1 MKNYFHEKEILNPRA
16 ATKPIFN
23 DKGRLIAEEQ
33 LDIRLIFE
41 PANDV
46 DRNDNTDFIS
56 HMAGA
61 PADSG
66 GRFIIETGADE
77 ITWGYG
83 MNTRRTS
90 TYGGEVVQILSTY
103 ADKMVITGHCQ
114 NYKKQREIYN
124 YFKRYIGWTTGSLG
138 KERRQSFLKFGY
150 PARGWSFIIM
160 VTDIPDLVM
169 SKDTVS
175 PTWTI
180 HAEIVSEND
189 RYSLGQ
195 ARSNK
200 WSDVLKTPMTAS
212 SRKGGIIHSLGGNTD
227 AATRAAKSGTK
238 FQNYN
243 ILHKVDPFQDLIN
256 QFPDAKRGTIAA
268 NFKSLIASWATG
280 DISTL
285 VYNPL
290 AAPAKTA
297 EEIWTSKFG
306 SNIAFT
312 SGGSGTGGTT
322 GDTGNTAINYGQSQ
336 EVWATFFGPNDT
348 GTYDDGGYKG
358 DHMDQQENWYSY
370 AELSTNKYNSANG
383 TPADG
388 VSNNYNA
395 LGDLPYLTPIKVTY
409 KGKSL
414 VLYKRDVGFGGSKG
428 PKGDRAKID
437 LWYKAAE
444 ELGFTGSDYVQIEI
458 GTPGVNPGS
467 VYANIPTGALYQYP
481 LAIKASS
488 YGGPWAGS
496 HGASG
501 GYGGENWESTHAIDF
516 ATEKGTKVVAVCD
529 GTITSTGGNYDNE
542 SSGTNGYTI
551 HLSNE
556 DNEFFYQ
563 HNSKIYVKE
572 GQKVKQG
579 DVIALSGVGANSAH
593 LHLAMASPIN
603 IWDAFGIKPGGSDVW
618 LSNIPKPDTN
628 GLGKK
633 IRASGGV
640 TGNPTKNE
648 GGSTGGGT
656 GGTGGGTG
664 GLPDLIGNIEVLV
677 SGKTHLQVDV
687 SAGKDVSIDMR
698 IDLPDGS
705 SSRWI
710 HLYSD
715 NSGDQEVFMWNAEG
729 GVTRENFSFFR
740 QPRLSG
746 NRIKYQLIFNAAA
759 KTWGDIDGGLIRV
772 KGSYRGTHVSTVA
785 IFKVHN
791 GTVIG

>member
-23 DKGRLIAEEQ
+23 DQGRLIAEEQ

-212 SRKGGIIHSLGGNTD
+212 SRKGGIINSLGGNTA

-358 DHMDQQENWYSY
+358 DHLDQKANWYTY
-370 AELSTNKYNSANG
+370 AELSTNKTNG
-383 TPADG
+383 SD
-388 VSNNYNA
+388 NNYNA
-395 LGDLPYLTPIKVTY
+395 LGDLPYLTPVKVTY
-409 KGKSL
+409 KNKSL

-428 PKGDRAKID
+428 SKGDLAKID

-444 ELGFTGSDYVQIEI
+444 ELGFTGSDYVTIQI
-458 GTPGVNPGS
+458 GTQGGSGGIAGFPAISGDVAYPVPDPKSGEWGGGVNDHCSRGFGNWQS
-467 VYANIPTGALYQYP
+467 DYACDIGRPVGTPVFAVADGLLTGWGNGDEQ
-481 LAIKASS
+481 
-488 YGGPWAGS
+488 GTT
-496 HGASG
+496 SG
-501 GYGGENWESTHAIDF
+501 EFNYTVPDGKTF
-516 ATEKGTKVVAVCD
+516 GT
-529 GTITSTGGNYDNE
+529 S
-542 SSGTNGYTI
+542 I
-551 HLSNE
+551 HLHTKYGT
-556 DNEFFYQ
+556 FFYT
-563 HNSKIYVKE
+563 HL
-572 GQKVKQG
+572 QK
-579 DVIALSGVGANSAH
+579 DLPS
-593 LHLAMASPIN
+593 
-603 IWDAFGIKPGGSDVW
+603 GIKPGAKVKAGDV
-618 LSNIPKPDTN
+618 LGYVHTYSYPHVHFAMYQPYQGIIGDTAVN
-628 GLGKK
+628 PTVHLVEDFLAEVY
-633 IRASGGV
+633 ASV
-640 TGNPTKNE
+640 TGNPTNNE
-648 GGSTGGGT
+648 GGSTG

-698 IDLPDGS
+698 IDLPNGS
-705 SSRWI
+705 SSRWF

-715 NSGDQEVFMWNAEG
+715 NSGNLEVFMRNAEG
-729 GVTRENFSFFR
+729 SVTREDFSFFH
-740 QPRLSG
+740 QPRYSG
-746 NRIKYQLIFNAAA
+746 DQIKHQLVSIVAA
-759 KTWGDIDGGLIRV
+759 KTWGNIDGGLIHV
-772 KGSYRGTHVSTVA
+772 KGSYKGTHVSTVA